1 MQHLKIKTLVLAS
14 LLAVAPAAVL
24 AQTSNGA
31 GGAVSNFDTGIS
43 GGTSGLISGG
53 GTVSSSLDA
62 NVSPSRS
69 KASGARTGA
78 DANAGTDIDKST
90 QVKGRKHRAS
100 DRTTGFGSIGTRRN
114 AKTRD

>member
-69 KASGARTGA
+69 ASGARTGA
-78 DANAGTDIDKST
+78 DANAGTDIDNST
-90 QVKGRKHRAS
+90 HVKGRKHRAS
-100 DRTTGFGSIGTRRN
+100 DRTTGFGSFETRRN